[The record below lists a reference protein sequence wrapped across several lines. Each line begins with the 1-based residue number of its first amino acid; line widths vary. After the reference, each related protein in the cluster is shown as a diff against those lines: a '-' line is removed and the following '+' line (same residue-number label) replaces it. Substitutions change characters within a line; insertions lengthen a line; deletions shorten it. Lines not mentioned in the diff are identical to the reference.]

1 MCALTVL
8 LHQNLPPP
16 DRMRCIT
23 CAPLCVSG
31 IPNSIPPR
39 GDQNRPLTHPGTAV
53 SEEPSR
59 EGEAE
64 GPSTLDALAFS
75 RGYTQQQLDDIHAI
89 QQKIQSQLKH
99 RRNFK
104 VDQSRSHSSLNLA
117 AFKKT
122 LTRYGVDISDDE
134 SSKLFSFYDKDG
146 MDVRS
151 LIFSQPLH
159 GFHPSSVHFLYA
171 LALMLPL

>member
-1 MCALTVL
+1 MTDDAMDAAETVASVL
-8 LHQNLPPP
+8 AQAFTLHEKSL
-16 DRMRCIT
+16 
-23 CAPLCVSG
+23 
-31 IPNSIPPR
+31 
-39 GDQNRPLTHPGTAV
+39 GDT
-53 SEEPSR
+53 
-59 EGEAE
+59 
-64 GPSTLDALAFS
+64 
-75 RGYTQQQLDDIHAI
+75 
-89 QQKIQSQLKH
+89 K
-99 RRNFK
+99 
-104 VDQSRSHSSLNLA
+104 A

-171 LALMLPL
+171 LARMLPL